1 MNICYIVGAGDFI
14 GSFTPD
20 KTDLVIAADGG
31 YDALISH
38 GVRCDLLVGDLDS
51 IKEAPLGVELLRF
64 PVEKDETDA
73 HLCYLEG
80 VRRGYREF
88 CLFGAT
94 GGREDHTFAALS
106 LLALARERG
115 HKITLCKGNTRVFI
129 LKDESCTLHS
139 RAGANISVF
148 AFGARASGVFSEGLL
163 YQLEDHTLT
172 PLFPLG
178 VSNSFAEDTAT
189 LRVERGMLLVF
200 FDVLS

>member
-1 MNICYIVGAGDFI
+1 MNICYIVGAGDFV

-38 GVRCDLLVGDLDS
+38 GIRCDLLVGDLDS

-64 PVEKDETDA
+64 PVENDETDA

-106 LLALARERG
+106 LLAYAKEHG
-115 HKITLCKGNTRVFI
+115 HKITLCKGDTRIFVMQN
-129 LKDESCTLHS
+129 EECTLSS
-139 RAGANISVF
+139 RIGANLSVF
-148 AFGARASGVFSEGLL
+148 AFGGDASGVFSEGLL
-163 YQLEDHTLT
+163 YQLKGHTLT
-172 PLFPLG
+172 ASFPLG
-178 VSNSFAEDTAT
+178 VSNSFADDVAT
-189 LRVERGMLLVF
+189 IRVEHGMILVF
-200 FDVLS
+200 FDVSA